1 MLEEVGVQA
10 LFRHLHVRLDVVGE
24 FLDLQL
30 YAFFRQLWF
39 DEVEDLGVRHRGGGD
54 GKGIGLGREGRD
66 SGSDSKQLLH

>member
-10 LFRHLHVRLDVVGE
+10 LFGNLYVRLDVVGE

-30 YAFFRQLWF
+30 HAFFGQLRF
-39 DEVEDLGVRHRGGGD
+39 DEVEDFGVRHRGGGN
-54 GKGIGLGREGRD
+54 GQGIGVGREGRN